1 MSAPVPPATTR
12 AGVIGLGMIG
22 GGVAVS
28 LATSGRAAAAVYDI
42 RPEAAEGL
50 AGVPSPVA
58 SPAAVAEVADV
69 ILVAVNTAAQARDAL
84 AGESGVLSAAHPGS
98 IVVLLSTVSLDAVRE
113 LAALCAE
120 RDVRLLDAGVTGGP
134 SAATNGLITMVG
146 GPDDA
151 VAAAMP
157 VLEAYSKLVVHCGPL
172 GAGMAT
178 KLARNAIT
186 YAQWAA
192 VREATSLSSAAGV
205 DPAKLLEVI
214 RAGDDSTKPSL
225 HLELKVADYRIGEE
239 QAAWAVGLADKDLD
253 AAQQLAAEVGVGTPI
268 VDAVRPRMRAVYAG
282 ELEEPRPVVPRP
294 AGGVV

>member
-1 MSAPVPPATTR
+1 MPDPAPSATPR

-28 LATSGRAAAAVYDI
+28 LATSGLAAAAVYDV
-42 RPEAAEGL
+42 RPEAADGL
-50 AGVPSPVA
+50 EGVPAPVS
-58 SPAAVAEVADV
+58 SPAGVAEVSDV

-84 AGESGVLSAAHPGS
+84 AGESGALGAARPGS
-98 IVVLLSTVSLDAVRE
+98 IVVLLSTVGLDEVRE
-113 LAALCAE
+113 LADLCAE
-120 RDVRLLDAGVTGGP
+120 RGVTLLDAGVTGGP

-146 GPDDA
+146 GPDEA
-151 VAAAMP
+151 VATAMP
-157 VLEAYSKLVVHCGPL
+157 VLDAYSRLVVHCGPL

-192 VREATSLSSAAGV
+192 VREATSLASAAGV
-205 DPAKLLEVI
+205 DPARLLEVI

-253 AAQQLAAEVGVGTPI
+253 AAQRLAAEVGVGTPI
-268 VDAVRPRMRAVYAG
+268 VDAVRPSMRAVYAG
-282 ELEEPRPVVPRP
+282 ELDEPRPVASRP